1 MAEPSRSL
9 RERVGALRNLRPFLS
24 LVWHTAPGLTMAN
37 VGLRLIR
44 ALLPVA
50 TLYLGK
56 LIIDEVI
63 RLAGATRPTA
73 CAAWFHAGLLDR
85 LLWLLGLELE
95 QRSSQTCWAASSRW
109 SMRCSRIAS
118 PTPSASA

>member
-1 MAEPSRSL
+1 MVEPSRSL

-50 TLYLGK
+50 T
-56 LIIDEVI
+56 
-63 RLAGATRPTA
+63 
-73 CAAWFHAGLLDR
+73 H
-85 LLWLLGLELE
+85 
-95 QRSSQTCWAASSRW
+95 
-109 SMRCSRIAS
+109 
-118 PTPSASA
+118 